1 MIGKE
6 IKDKKIMQRTIRGIL
21 QNQKEWHSLT
31 FPINLGAGTTDAL
44 RTYLKYENEHK
55 KGNKL
60 FDLQPSLVV
69 GMVVRAKDNDNNDTV
84 SGIDFV
90 QAGEAILGTPNI
102 FENKAF
108 DGYDRGPDDRRR
120 STMPPALLRSP
131 YFYKYLGV
139 GVTVCG
145 VQDVLIGA
153 GAFDSIIPG
162 RPVVGTLGGPVGSTG
177 TALGEPAGQPGY
189 VQGLTALAETA
200 DTENNAIVLGEVA
213 KSVRIVCIQKFTA
226 DESGT
231 RDGVARI
238 MIGV

>member
-6 IKDKKIMQRTIRGIL
+6 IKGKKIMQRTRRGIL

-31 FPINLGAGTTDAL
+31 FPINPGAGTTDAL

-120 STMPPALLRSP
+120 STAFLQHLRVSP
-131 YFYKYLGV
+131 YFLQ
-139 GVTVCG
+139 T
-145 VQDVLIGA
+145 
-153 GAFDSIIPG
+153 PG
-162 RPVVGTLGGPVGSTG
+162 RRRNSLRCTG
-177 TALGEPAGQPGY
+177 RAY
-189 VQGLTALAETA
+189 
-200 DTENNAIVLGEVA
+200 
-213 KSVRIVCIQKFTA
+213 RCWCF
-226 DESGT
+226 
-231 RDGVARI
+231 
-238 MIGV
+238 